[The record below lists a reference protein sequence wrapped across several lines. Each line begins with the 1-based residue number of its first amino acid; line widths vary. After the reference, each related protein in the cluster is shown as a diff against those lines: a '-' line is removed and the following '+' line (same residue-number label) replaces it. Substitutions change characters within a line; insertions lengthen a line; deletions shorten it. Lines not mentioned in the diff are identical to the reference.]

1 MRKHPFDDPTGGIGE
16 KYAVLSAA
24 GLPRK
29 RAVQLANLC
38 AHCGY
43 ATLVC
48 GEPREGDMIVAPQS
62 VGESELGEYVRV
74 AHDCHATLA
83 IMAPALNRRR
93 ERICRQIVEAHT
105 GTTVDNRGYLL
116 IFNNHLPK
124 QHFKL

>member
-1 MRKHPFDDPTGGIGE
+1 MRKHLADDTIGTAD

-48 GEPREGDMIVAPQS
+48 GEPRQGDMIVAPQS
-62 VGESELGEYVRV
+62 VAESELGDYVRV
-74 AHDCHATLA
+74 ARECGGTLV
-83 IMAPALNRRR
+83 IMSPYMNRTR
-93 ERICRQIVEAHT
+93 ECVCREIIAAHPC
-105 GTTVDNRGYLL
+105 TTVDNRGYLL

-124 QHFKL
+124 QHFQL